1 MASNILILALSDYQ
15 LWTDISKN
23 TPQSKYDYATRGGQR
38 KYLKPILG
46 ADLYDKV
53 IIEVEAGPSEPYLT
67 LINEYIKPYL
77 VVKCYREI
85 LADSGAI
92 HSATGPKSITDNGN
106 NQTEVQGAQLGTRL
120 RHLDN
125 DSNLFKNELID
136 YLEDNEAIFPE
147 YESNCNTAKINRPNF
162 GQIKRTYEDKPPF
175 HYTKNRY
182 YN

>member
-23 TPQSKYDYATRGGQR
+23 TPQSKYDYATRVGQR

-46 ADLYDKV
+46 IDLFNK
-53 IIEVEAGPSEPYLT
+53 ILSEVESGPSEPYLT

-77 VVKCYREI
+77 SIKAYREI
-85 LADSGAI
+85 LSDSNVN
-92 HSATGPKSITDNGN
+92 HSSTGPKSITDNGN
-106 NQTEVQGAQLGTRL
+106 NQTEVQGSYLAVRL
-120 RHLDN
+120 KHLDN
-125 DSNLFKNELID
+125 DSNIFKNELID
-136 YLEDNEAIFPE
+136 YLEDNEALFPE